1 MQEFALPSLRGAT
14 YVKNRRDKAWSW
26 PSLSSGRGE
35 RGGWSF
41 DRPLSAYERGG
52 ALAARPIHGVSLEG
66 GLLKVRLRFHDL
78 PADVEQVEVD
88 LRLDDASDAD
98 APATTLT
105 RRRFGPLP
113 VDADTGTLTLELPQV
128 EAPGA
133 ALNVRAVALRVDG
146 EPVRFINTS
155 QIAWPA
161 PLHRGAA
168 GGAASD
174 TLDADVFR
182 IS

>member
-1 MQEFALPSLRGAT
+1 
-14 YVKNRRDKAWSW
+14 
-26 PSLSSGRGE
+26 
-35 RGGWSF
+35 
-41 DRPLSAYERGG
+41 
-52 ALAARPIHGVSLEG
+52 
-66 GLLKVRLRFHDL
+66 LKIRLRFHDL

-105 RRRFGPLP
+105 RHRFGPLP
-113 VDADTGTLTLELPQV
+113 VDADTGTVTLELPSV

-133 ALNVRAVALRVDG
+133 ALNVRAVAQRVDG
-146 EPVRFINTS
+146 DPVRFINTS

-161 PLHRGAA
+161 RAPLHRGGA
-168 GGAASD
+168 GAGSD